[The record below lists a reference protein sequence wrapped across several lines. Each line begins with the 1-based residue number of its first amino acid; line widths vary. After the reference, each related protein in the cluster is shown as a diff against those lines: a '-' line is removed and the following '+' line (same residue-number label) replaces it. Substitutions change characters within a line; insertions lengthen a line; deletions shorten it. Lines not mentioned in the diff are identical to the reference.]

1 MLMVERITRT
11 EPDPAFFE
19 IPEGY
24 TRPAAPSGTGKA
36 N

>member
-1 MLMVERITRT
+1 MTVDQVTRT

-19 IPEGY
+19 VPEGY
-24 TRPAAPSGTGKA
+24 VHPESQAATEKA